1 MIFSE
6 NKLNITLSGLRF
18 NSEGIEEDLI
28 KYLQIPVIKNP
39 VKVINIKIIHK
50 EMILRFSESYSVRNK
65 ILPTP

>member
-39 VKVINIKIIHK
+39 VKVINIKIISRGDDS
-50 EMILRFSESYSVRNK
+50 EILWK
-65 ILPTP
+65 IFGKK

>member
-39 VKVINIKIIHK
+39 VKVINIKIISRGDDS
-50 EMILRFSESYSVRNK
+50 EIL
-65 ILPTP
+65 